1 MSIKLAIKDY
11 LNYREYLRNYY
22 ELKKS
27 EGIGFSY
34 TVFAN
39 LAGFKS
45 RNFLRDV
52 INGNK
57 NLSNESVFKVQNVL
71 KLGKKDFKYFNSLV
85 QYNQATDEEEKAHCF
100 DVVMSMAGNHEV
112 WRVRREQFEFYSR
125 CFHNSL
131 REFLRFYTGPVS
143 AEGLARILLAD
154 VSAKE
159 VKQSLELMCDLG
171 LLLKEGDVYTPLN
184 EAITTGDEVI
194 SQAIMDFHKENLRLA
209 GRSLIDVEAKDRDIS
224 CLVLGVS
231 DEGFDNIKG
240 KIQSFRKE
248 MAAISDAEL
257 NPTRV
262 IHLAMQAFP
271 TTHPVGEYENVEK
284 LQPEEAM

>member
-1 MSIKLAIKDY
+1 MTIKLAIKDY

-22 ELKKS
+22 ELKKN
-27 EGIGFSY
+27 EGVGFSY

-39 LAGFKS
+39 QAGFKS

-57 NLSNESVFKVQNVL
+57 NLSSESVFKVQNVL
-71 KLGKKDFKYFNSLV
+71 KLGKKDFKYFNALV
-85 QYNQATDEEEKAHCF
+85 QYNQASDEEEKSHCF

-131 REFLRFYTGPVS
+131 REFLRFHIGPVS
-143 AEGLARILLAD
+143 AEGLSNILRAD
-154 VSAKE
+154 VSPKE
-159 VKQSLELMCDLG
+159 VKHSLELMCDLG
-171 LLLKEGDVYTPLN
+171 LLRQEGDSYTPVN
-184 EAITTGDEVI
+184 EAITTGDEVL

-209 GRSLIDVEAKDRDIS
+209 GRSLIDVDAKERDVS

-231 DEGFDNIKG
+231 DQSFAKIKE
-240 KIQSFRKE
+240 KMQAFRKE
-248 MAAISDAEL
+248 IAALSDAEAS
-257 NPTRV
+257 PDRV
-262 IHLAMQAFP
+262 IHVAMQAFP
-271 TTHPVGEYENVEK
+271 TTYSVDKYEDNK
-284 LQPEEAM
+284 KSQLEEVM